1 MFRLISNLLP
11 LHSPSHH
18 LMPPLGAPY
27 TLSQSQSHITSGP
40 LGPRTT
46 FHNAHPTGYISSLDP
61 SAQKYDYVVLSHCI
75 WYFSSSEEL
84 TTLISA
90 IGPWTK
96 SLCVAEWSLRASQPQ
111 TQPHVL
117 TALLLASLEAKRK
130 EEGSGNIRTV
140 LSPAQIRSMAESS
153 SAFRLAGEETRASN
167 EGLLD
172 AFWEVSYTLR
182 KREKVLKTLGEDGV
196 PEKELAAMVAM
207 YDAVQAA
214 VGILEGGERGA
225 RSMDVWVARFQ
236 VVG

>member
-1 MFRLISNLLP
+1 MS
-11 LHSPSHH
+11 
-18 LMPPLGAPY
+18 PLGAPY

-40 LGPRTT
+40 LGPRIT
-46 FHNAHPTGYISSLDP
+46 FHNAHPTRYISALAP
-61 SAQKYDYVVLSHCI
+61 LAPKYDYVVLSHCI
-75 WYFSSSEEL
+75 WYFSSPAEL

-90 IGPWTK
+90 VAPCTK
-96 SLCVAEWSLRASQPQ
+96 SLCLAEWSLRASTPQ

-153 SAFRLAGEETRASN
+153 SAIRLAGEEIRAAN

-172 AFWEVSYTLR
+172 GYWEVSYTLR
-182 KREKVLKTLGEDGV
+182 KKEKVLKTLGEDGV
-196 PEKELAAMVAM
+196 PEKELAAVVAM
-207 YDAVQAA
+207 YDAVQAT
-214 VGILEGGERGA
+214 VGILEGGERGV